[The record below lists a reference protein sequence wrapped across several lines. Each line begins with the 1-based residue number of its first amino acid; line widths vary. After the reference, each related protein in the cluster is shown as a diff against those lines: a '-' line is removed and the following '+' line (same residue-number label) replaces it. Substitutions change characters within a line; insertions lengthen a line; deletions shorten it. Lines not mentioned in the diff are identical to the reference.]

1 MNNQSIF
8 GLLFFVLILV
18 SCQNA
23 SEETTNTAQEVATP
37 VLTTNVDTPLP
48 LYPIEKAKDLIAK
61 CDYVDLIF
69 YNLDF
74 SININEPNN
83 AKGIVAS
90 VLSSTLPP
98 NTTCKEGFGYMTF
111 QGGGEI
117 LAEAEVFFQ
126 QGCTYLIFKEN
137 NQNVGTCAI
146 PDRGIQFF
154 NNMIQQQQRAKQ
166 AQQGQQPAQNGN
178 N

>member
-1 MNNQSIF
+1 MTNQSIST
-8 GLLFFVLILV
+8 LLFLVLGLM
-18 SCQNA
+18 SCQN
-23 SEETTNTAQEVATP
+23 TTAQEEATTTTEVAAP
-37 VLTTNVDTPLP
+37 VVVNTPLP
-48 LYPIEKAKDLIAK
+48 LYPIEKAQNLIAK

-90 VLSSTLPP
+90 VMSSNLPP
-98 NTTCKEGFGYMTF
+98 HTDCKEGFGYVTF

-117 LAEAEVFFQ
+117 LGEAEVFFQ
-126 QGCTYLIFKEN
+126 QGCTYLVFKEDSKS
-137 NQNVGTCAI
+137 VGVCAI
-146 PDRGIQFF
+146 PSRGIQFF
-154 NNMIQQQQRAKQ
+154 NNMIQQQKR
-166 AQQGQQPAQNGN
+166 AQQAQQPAQNGN